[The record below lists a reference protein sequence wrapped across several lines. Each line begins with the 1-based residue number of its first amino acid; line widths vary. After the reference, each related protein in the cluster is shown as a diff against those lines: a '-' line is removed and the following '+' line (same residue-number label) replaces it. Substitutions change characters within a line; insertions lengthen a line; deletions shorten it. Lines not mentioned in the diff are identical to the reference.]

1 MVTEATCS
9 STCVKDIPRVEGGSV
24 HRGAVFKFY
33 ACAKSPGRVPLRGF
47 GYQLYKKI
55 IVTSGSPL
63 LID

>member
-1 MVTEATCS
+1 MVTEATYTCS

-47 GYQLYKKI
+47 GYYQLYKKE
-55 IVTSGSPL
+55 
-63 LID
+63 